1 MCGNVA
7 DVIVIFDL
15 DGTVWD
21 SEPGIL
27 ACMAHALS
35 GVGLDIAPA
44 GELRSHIGPP
54 LRTMLANL
62 GVPEARLDDAFR
74 LYRERYLSVGVFEA
88 SLYPG
93 VVALLDELA
102 ADGHTLA
109 TATSK
114 GVDATMTML
123 QHFELTDRF
132 AVIGAA
138 SMDGSCATKTQVL
151 ARTLSELGEPDRGT
165 CVLVGDRDLDVMG
178 AAAHDVDCI
187 GAAWGFGGADELVS
201 AGAWQVATDPADVAA
216 LVARR

>member
-1 MCGNVA
+1 MAG
-7 DVIVIFDL
+7 VIVIFDL

-27 ACMAHALS
+27 ACMAHALN
-35 GVGLDIAPA
+35 GVGVDVAPA
-44 GELRSHIGPP
+44 SELRSHIGPP

-62 GVPEARLDDAFR
+62 GVPEVLLDDAFR
-74 LYRERYLSVGVFEA
+74 LYRERYLSIGVFEA

-93 VVALLDELA
+93 VVALLDDLTA
-102 ADGHTLA
+102 AGHTLA

-123 QHFELTDRF
+123 EHFGLTERF

-138 SMDGSCATKTQVL
+138 SMDDSCSTKTQVL
-151 ARTLSELGEPDRGT
+151 ARTLSDLGDPDRGT

-187 GAAWGFGGADELVS
+187 GAAWGFGGVDELVT
-201 AGAWQVATDPADVAA
+201 AGAWQVAATPADVAA
-216 LVARR
+216 LVTRR